1 MNENETLPMGQ
12 LAYMSAPGEVELRE
26 YPIPAPGAGGAVLKT
41 LLAGVCGSEIHIF
54 HGNHPLQ
61 KSIALGHEIVGEV
74 VALGEGLDRDRAGQP
89 LGVGDVVSVTY
100 FRACGECPA
109 CARGELGWCE
119 RALEGWV
126 RPTEQDPHFVG
137 TMGTH
142 YHVDP
147 RQWMFKLPANVTPRM
162 AAAANCALAQV
173 VNAVEAGRVGPGQ
186 RVVVQGAGGLG
197 LYTVGLL
204 KERGAM
210 VVSIDG
216 VAPRLAHARAFGAD
230 GIIDFTEHPTVEQ
243 RRGVL
248 AELIGP
254 GGADVVMD
262 MTGNPEAFKEA
273 IGMVRPGGRLIEV
286 GMVLPGNDVTIDL
299 GALARGGVSVIP
311 SHRYEPRHLHEA
323 LAFLSRN
330 ADRLPFE
337 DMIDAVYPLDEVALA
352 IEDSAARKVTRAA
365 ICP

>member
-1 MNENETLPMGQ
+1 MSVQETMSTGR
-12 LAYMSAPGEVELRE
+12 LAYMPAPGEVELRE
-26 YPIPAPGAGGAVLKT
+26 YPIPAPGPGGAVLET

-54 HGNHPLQ
+54 HGHHPLQ
-61 KSIALGHEIVGEV
+61 KSIALGHEIVGRV
-74 VALGEGLDRDRAGQP
+74 VALGEGVDRDRAGEP
-89 LGVGDVVSVTY
+89 LAVGDAVSVTY
-100 FRACGECPA
+100 FRACGQCPA

-119 RALEGWV
+119 RSLEGWV
-126 RPTEQDPHFVG
+126 RPTEEDPHFVG

-147 RQWMFKLPANVTPRM
+147 RQWMFKLPANVTPLM

-173 VNAVEAGRVGPGQ
+173 VNAVEAAQVRPGQ

-197 LYTVGLL
+197 LYSVGLL
-204 KERGAM
+204 KERGAT
-210 VVSIDG
+210 VVCIDG
-216 VAPRLAHARAFGAD
+216 VGPRLERARAFGAD
-230 GIIDFTEHPTVEQ
+230 AIIDFTKHTTVEE
-243 RRGVL
+243 RRARL
-248 AELIGP
+248 TELIGR

-262 MTGNPEAFKEA
+262 LTGSTAAFAEG

-286 GMVLPGNDVTIDL
+286 GMVLPGNEVTIDL

-311 SHRYEPRHLHEA
+311 SHRYEPRHLQEA

-330 ADRLPFE
+330 ADQLPFE
-337 DMIDAVYPLDEVALA
+337 AMIDAIYPLEEVGQA

-365 ICP
+365 IRP

>member
-1 MNENETLPMGQ
+1 MGR
-12 LAYMSAPGEVELRE
+12 LAYMPAPGEVELRE
-26 YPIPAPGAGGAVLKT
+26 YPVPAPGPGGAVLQT
-41 LLAGVCGSEIHIF
+41 VMAGVCGSEIHIF
-54 HGNHPLQ
+54 GGHHPLQ
-61 KSIALGHEIVGEV
+61 KSIALGHEIVGRI
-74 VALGEGLDRDRAGQP
+74 VALGEGLDRDRAGEP
-89 LGVGDVVSVTY
+89 LAVGDLVSVTY
-100 FRACGECPA
+100 FRSCGQCAA

-126 RPTEQDPHFVG
+126 RPTEDDPHFVA

-147 RQWMFKLPANVTPRM
+147 RQWMFKLPENVSPRM

-173 VNAVEAGRVGPGQ
+173 VNAVEAAQVGPGQ

-204 KERGAM
+204 KERGVT

-216 VAPRLAHARAFGAD
+216 VAQRLERAKAFGAD
-230 GIIDFTEHPTVEQ
+230 WVIDFTEHTSVEQ
-243 RRGVL
+243 RRERV
-248 AELIGP
+248 AELIGR
-254 GGADVVMD
+254 GGADAVMD
-262 MTGNPEAFKEA
+262 LTGNTAAFAEA
-273 IGMVRPGGRLIEV
+273 IGLVRPGGRLIEV
-286 GMVLPGNDVTIDL
+286 GMVLPGNEVTIDL
-299 GALARGGVSVIP
+299 GALTRGGVSVIP

-330 ADRLPFE
+330 AERLPFE
-337 DMIDAVYPLDEVALA
+337 AMIDAVYPLEDVAQA

-365 ICP
+365 IRP